1 MRLSKKAL
9 AEILG
14 RGEVKI
20 AKRSKHTSAPRKASP
35 RPASAAT
42 RQANELSE
50 RFDRLW
56 NLYDGPRL
64 ETEYRFHPKRRWRA
78 DYCHVATKTIIELE
92 GGIYSGGRHTRGQG
106 YRNDCEKYNAA
117 TLDNYAVIRL
127 ATGMVQP
134 DIIKE
139 IIDWIKKRH
148 CHQ

>member
-1 MRLSKKAL
+1 MRLTKKAL

-20 AKRSKHTSAPRKASP
+20 AKRSKHTSAPPKSSP

-42 RQANELSE
+42 RQADELLE
-50 RFDRLW
+50 RFERLW
-56 NLYDGPRL
+56 NLYDGPQL

-78 DYCHVATKTIIELE
+78 DYCHVATKTLIELE

-117 TLDNYAVIRL
+117 TMLGYRVIRL

-134 DIIKE
+134 AE
-139 IIDWIKKRH
+139 IEQLVRWLQAD
-148 CHQ
+148 C